1 MRRLW
6 LKLFSHLVEI
16 DLLLPKSER
25 LSIPERN
32 QFHAQGG
39 GVKGDSCVDAGYGE
53 NKMVETI
60 DNESHTHT
68 LMAGSGRAVFFLQLE
83 ARTCSP
89 EPRVPDPSTESLART
104 E

>member
-16 DLLLPKSER
+16 DLLHPKSER

-39 GVKGDSCVDAGYGE
+39 SVKGDSCVDAGYGE

-60 DNESHTHT
+60 DNESHAFT
-68 LMAGSGRAVFFLQLE
+68 LIRKLEKGGFLKQQRPGRDHRPGLFCQG
-83 ARTCSP
+83 
-89 EPRVPDPSTESLART
+89 
-104 E
+104 